1 VGRNAKR
8 KKNKKFQL
16 PSLSP
21 PPVGTSKFFSKGN
34 FANGAAFEVH
44 IVESAR
50 TQRFLVCLD
59 PNPLDIDC
67 QPVTV
72 TVWDTLE
79 RAMSGGNEVLDVLQ
93 NYTFQQ
99 LLERKVYQEF
109 LNKLSDDDDQ
119 VIAVIQNGK
128 IHTDTDTRMAAM
140 KMCNAVLI
148 EKQAKSRFRVNG
160 ETVL

>member
-16 PSLSP
+16 PVLSV
-21 PPVGTSKFFSKGN
+21 PPVGTRKYFAKGN
-34 FANGAAFEVH
+34 FADGAAFEVD

-59 PNPLDIDC
+59 PDPLDIDC

-79 RAMSGGNEVLDVLQ
+79 RAVGGGNQVLDVLR
-93 NYTFQQ
+93 NYTFKQ

-109 LNKLSDDDDQ
+109 LEKLSDDDDQ

-128 IHTDTDTRMAAM
+128 IHTDIDTRMAAM
-140 KMCNAVLI
+140 KRRNAVLI
-148 EKQAKSRFRVNG
+148 EQQAKTRFRVNG